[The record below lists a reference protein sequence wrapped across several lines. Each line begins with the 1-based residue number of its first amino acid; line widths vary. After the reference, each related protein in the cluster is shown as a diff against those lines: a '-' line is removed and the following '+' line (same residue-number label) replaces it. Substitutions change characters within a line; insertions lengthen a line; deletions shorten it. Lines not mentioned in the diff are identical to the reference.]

1 MQDPNAPQERAPSR
15 LHALLIGIDAYK
27 SVNSLSGCVNDID
40 AVQRLLVDRLRVPAK
55 DIRRL
60 AAPRT
65 PQPGDPPRPADVP
78 TEPPTRANILAAL
91 RALASDAV
99 APGDRVFIY
108 YSGHGTQR
116 KVVTPDG
123 HFLREAL
130 IPCDDRVVD
139 ADGEREQY
147 VFDWELNTLLG
158 KIADRTPSVTA
169 VLDACNSA
177 GATREVPAR
186 GAKDRFAPSPDAPY
200 ALPADVAP
208 PPAPAKGER
217 GVALGFGGGAR
228 CMVVAACLDNERA
241 RESDD
246 ADDDTAHGELTRALL
261 AQLAALAEAEL
272 HGLSWARIWRP
283 LFAAVSAANPSQ
295 HPWLSDGPMRLVFGG
310 PPVNGD
316 AGYGVAAEGAGYRL
330 DAGALSGVTEG
341 AEVAVYPA
349 APARLPPL
357 GTPED
362 LALRLGVLKVTSA
375 EPASARA
382 RALTSLPALRGG
394 ERGRLVKAGDAAR
407 LRLAIGEPAPS
418 IEAELRK
425 SPFVEVLPPGV
436 KGDVTLARRADGDR
450 AFVDDVF
457 GDGGKDDEPAFP
469 PLPSG
474 DPVAVRRFVEHYHR
488 YAAPLRLARGCTD
501 LPQAL
506 RVSVLDCNGLKA
518 AVPADKAQDPGLP
531 EVGRRRGSA
540 YVFNASEKKG
550 DMYCIRVDNTSTQD
564 LVVTLFNCEDSGK
577 VRSYADR
584 VAVRGGGHA
593 VIWWP
598 GLLGT
603 PIRAT
608 LEPGRRLG
616 VDRLVAVGATNA
628 AASFLHMQMIDQFDT
643 FQAAVR
649 GLRGGSAAF
658 GEPTEL
664 WTAALAVLRLEAV
677 PDGA

>member
-1 MQDPNAPQERAPSR
+1 MHDPNAPQERAPSR
-15 LHALLIGIDAYK
+15 LHALLIGIDAYE
-27 SVNSLSGCVNDID
+27 SVSSLSGCVNDID
-40 AVQRLLVDRLRVPAK
+40 AVQRLLVDRLRVPTG

-65 PQPGDPPRPADVP
+65 PQPGDPPRPTIVP
-78 TEPPTRANILAAL
+78 SEAPTRANILAAL
-91 RALASDAV
+91 RALGSDAV
-99 APGDRVFIY
+99 APGDRVLIY

-130 IPCDDRVVD
+130 VPSDDRVVD
-139 ADGEREQY
+139 AERREREQY
-147 VFDWELNTLLG
+147 IFDWELNALLA
-158 KIADRTPSVTA
+158 KIAERTPAVT
-169 VLDACNSA
+169 VILDACNSA
-177 GATREVPAR
+177 GATREVPDAR
-186 GAKDRFAPSPDAPY
+186 ARDRFVKSPDDPY
-200 ALPADVAP
+200 ELPAEVAP
-208 PPAPAKGER
+208 PPAPTKSER

-246 ADDDTAHGELTRALL
+246 ADDGTAHGELTRALL

-272 HGLSWARIWRP
+272 HGLAWARIWRP
-283 LFAAVSAANPSQ
+283 LFAAVSAANPLQ

-310 PPVNGD
+310 PPVDGD
-316 AGYGVAAEGAGYRL
+316 VGYGVVAEGAGYRL

-349 APARLPPL
+349 APARFPPL

-362 LALRLGVLKVTSA
+362 LALRRGVLKVTAA

-407 LRLAIGEPAPS
+407 LRLAVGEPAPS

-436 KGDVTLARRADGDR
+436 KGDVALMRRADGDR
-450 AFVDDVF
+450 AFVDDVY
-457 GDGGKDDEPAFP
+457 GDGSKADEPAFP
-469 PLPSG
+469 PLASG

-531 EVGRRRGSA
+531 EVTNRRGSA
-540 YVFNASEKKG
+540 YVFKASEKKG

-564 LVVTLFNCEDSGK
+564 LIVTLFNCEDSGK
-577 VRSYADR
+577 VRCYADR
-584 VAVRGGGHA
+584 VAVRSGGHT
-593 VIWWP
+593 ILWWP

-616 VDRLVAVGATNA
+616 VDRLVAVGTTS
-628 AASFLHMQMIDQFDT
+628 AASFLHMQMTDKLDT

-658 GEPTEL
+658 GEPSEL
-664 WTAALAVLRLEAV
+664 WTAALAVLRLEAA